1 MKKFALIMS
10 GCGHLDGTE
19 ITEAVSLLI
28 ALSQAGAAVTCYAP
42 LAKMDDSAKISRG
55 QIDDVKNLRAKD
67 FDALVLPGGYGAAK
81 HLSNWAERG
90 SKAEAH
96 PEVARVIREFV
107 AESKPIG
114 AACIAPTLLALVLG
128 GQGVTV
134 TIGNDAAT
142 AAEIE
147 KTGARHENC
156 PVEDYVTDRE
166 YKIVTTPAYMYDAKP
181 HEVFRGISGLVKEV
195 FEMA

>member
-1 MKKFALIMS
+1 MKKFALILS

-19 ITEAVSLLI
+19 ITEAVSLLV
-28 ALSQAGAAVTCYAP
+28 ALSQAGADVTCFAP
-42 LAKMDDSAKISRG
+42 TNKMDESAQISRG
-55 QIDDVKNLRAKD
+55 QIEDLKNLRSKN

-90 SKAEAH
+90 AKAEAH
-96 PEVARVIREFV
+96 PEAARVIREF
-107 AESKPIG
+107 ADESKPIG
-114 AACIAPTLLALVLG
+114 AACIAPTLLALVLKDRG
-128 GQGVTV
+128 ITV
-134 TIGNDAAT
+134 TIGNDAGT

-147 KTGARHENC
+147 KTGARHESC

-166 YKIVTTPAYMYDAKP
+166 NKIVTTPAYMYDAKP
-181 HEVFRGISGLVKEV
+181 HEVHRGISGMVKEV